1 MNYYKVNA
9 KVAEYLNLTAERN
22 MTKDGNYILWVADIN
37 RFGSLVNI
45 SGILEDIGGV
55 ALSSADVVKE
65 LRGEMSTKLPEPKD
79 ARFVV
84 KSAVSAN
91 DNVNSGNHTDNTAN
105 EEAVGE
111 ENTVEEIPVDT
122 EGMSIEEGSDNIE
135 DHQTEEPTQTA
146 SEEVTKENTKEG

>member
-9 KVAEYLNLTAERN
+9 RVAEYLNLTAERN

-37 RFGSLVNI
+37 RFGSLANI

-84 KSAVSAN
+84 KSAVSAS
-91 DNVNSGNHTDNTAN
+91 DNEGTGGHTDNTTN
-105 EEAVGE
+105 EEAAGE
-111 ENTVEEIPVDT
+111 ENAAKEIPVDT
-122 EGMSIEEGSDNIE
+122 ESVSVEEGSDNTE
-135 DHQTEEPTQTA
+135 DHQTEESAQVA
-146 SEEVTKENTKEG
+146 SEEVTEQNIKEG

>member
-65 LRGEMSTKLPEPKD
+65 LRGEMSTKLPVPKD

-84 KSAVSAN
+84 KSAVSAS
-91 DNVNSGNHTDNTAN
+91 DNEGTGGHTDNTTN
-105 EEAVGE
+105 EEAAGE
-111 ENTVEEIPVDT
+111 ENAAKEIPVDT
-122 EGMSIEEGSDNIE
+122 ESVSVEEGSDNTE
-135 DHQTEEPTQTA
+135 DHQTEEPAQVA
-146 SEEVTKENTKEG
+146 SEEVTEENIKEG

>member
-91 DNVNSGNHTDNTAN
+91 DNKGAGVHTDNTAN

-111 ENTVEEIPVDT
+111 GNTAEEIPVDT
-122 EGMSIEEGSDNIE
+122 ESVSVEEGSDNTE
-135 DHQTEEPTQTA
+135 DHQTEETAQVA
-146 SEEVTKENTKEG
+146 SEEVTEENIKEG

>member
-79 ARFVV
+79 ARFVI
-84 KSAVSAN
+84 KSATSFNGNGNSSEQIVDAATEETSTEVN
-91 DNVNSGNHTDNTAN
+91 DVNTENAEVEKSSDNT
-105 EEAVGE
+105 EAQ
-111 ENTVEEIPVDT
+111 
-122 EGMSIEEGSDNIE
+122 
-135 DHQTEEPTQTA
+135 QTEEPAQVA
-146 SEEVTKENTKEG
+146 SEEVTEQNIKEG

>member
-37 RFGSLVNI
+37 RFGSLANI

-84 KSAVSAN
+84 KSAVSAS
-91 DNVNSGNHTDNTAN
+91 DNEGTGGHTDNTTN
-105 EEAVGE
+105 EEAAGE
-111 ENTVEEIPVDT
+111 ENAAKEIPVDT
-122 EGMSIEEGSDNIE
+122 ESVSVEEGSDNTE
-135 DHQTEEPTQTA
+135 DHQTEEPAQVA
-146 SEEVTKENTKEG
+146 SEEVTKENIKEG

>member
-84 KSAVSAN
+84 KSAVSAS
-91 DNVNSGNHTDNTAN
+91 DNEGTGGHTDNTAN
-105 EEAVGE
+105 EEAASEG
-111 ENTVEEIPVDT
+111 NTTEEIPVDT
-122 EGMSIEEGSDNIE
+122 EDMSVEEGSDNTE
-135 DHQTEEPTQTA
+135 DHQTEQPAQVA
-146 SEEVTKENTKEG
+146 SEEVTEENIKEG

>member
-9 KVAEYLNLTAERN
+9 RVAEYLNLTAERN

-79 ARFVV
+79 ARFVI
-84 KSAVSAN
+84 KSATSFNGNGDSSEQIVDAATEETATEVG
-91 DNVNSGNHTDNTAN
+91 DVNTENAEVGESSDNT
-105 EEAVGE
+105 E
-111 ENTVEEIPVDT
+111 TQ
-122 EGMSIEEGSDNIE
+122 
-135 DHQTEEPTQTA
+135 QTEEPAQVA
-146 SEEVTKENTKEG
+146 SEEVTEQNIKEG

>member
-37 RFGSLVNI
+37 RFGSLINI
-45 SGILEDIGGV
+45 SGILEDIGGI

-79 ARFVV
+79 ARFIV

-91 DNVNSGNHTDNTAN
+91 DNEGAGGHADNTAN
-105 EEAVGE
+105 EEAASE
-111 ENTVEEIPVDT
+111 ENTAEEIPVDT
-122 EGMSIEEGSDNIE
+122 EDMSVKEGSGNTE
-135 DHQTEEPTQTA
+135 DHQTEEPAQVA
-146 SEEVTKENTKEG
+146 SEEVTEENIKEG

>member
-9 KVAEYLNLTAERN
+9 RVAEYLNLTAERN

-65 LRGEMSTKLPEPKD
+65 LRGEISTKLPEPKD

-84 KSAVSAN
+84 KRAVSVS
-91 DNVNSGNHTDNTAN
+91 DNEGTGGRTDNTAN

-111 ENTVEEIPVDT
+111 GNTAEEIPVDT
-122 EGMSIEEGSDNIE
+122 EDMSVEESSGNTES
-135 DHQTEEPTQTA
+135 QQVEEPTQVA
-146 SEEVTKENTKEG
+146 SEEVTEQNIKEG

>member
-84 KSAVSAN
+84 KSAASAN
-91 DNVNSGNHTDNTAN
+91 DNEGAGGHIGNTAT
-105 EEAVGE
+105 EEAVGV
-111 ENTVEEIPVDT
+111 ENSNEEIPVDT
-122 EGMSIEEGSDNIE
+122 EGMSVEEGSDNTE
-135 DHQTEEPTQTA
+135 DHQTEEPAQVA
-146 SEEVTKENTKEG
+146 SEEVTEQNIKEG

>member
-79 ARFVV
+79 ARFII
-84 KSAVSAN
+84 KSATSFNGN
-91 DNVNSGNHTDNTAN
+91 DNSSEQIVDAATGETATEVDDANTENAEVWESSDNT
-105 EEAVGE
+105 E
-111 ENTVEEIPVDT
+111 TQ
-122 EGMSIEEGSDNIE
+122 
-135 DHQTEEPTQTA
+135 QTEEPTQAA
-146 SEEVTKENTKEG
+146 SEEVTEENIKEA

>member
-84 KSAVSAN
+84 KSAVSASDN
-91 DNVNSGNHTDNTAN
+91 DNTGGHTDNMAN
-105 EEAVGE
+105 EETIDE
-111 ENTVEEIPVDT
+111 ENTAEEIPVDT
-122 EGMSIEEGSDNIE
+122 EGMSVEEGSDNTE
-135 DHQTEEPTQTA
+135 THQTEEPTQVV
-146 SEEVTKENTKEG
+146 SEEVTEENIKEA

>member
-79 ARFVV
+79 ARFII

-91 DNVNSGNHTDNTAN
+91 DNDNAGGHTDNTAN
-105 EEAVGE
+105 EEAAIE
-111 ENTVEEIPVDT
+111 ENAAEEIPVDT
-122 EGMSIEEGSDNIE
+122 EDMRVEEGSENTE
-135 DHQTEEPTQTA
+135 DHQTEEPAQVA
-146 SEEVTKENTKEG
+146 SEEVTEENIKEV

>member
-65 LRGEMSTKLPEPKD
+65 LRGEISTKLPEPKD
-79 ARFVV
+79 ARFVI
-84 KSAVSAN
+84 KSATSFNGNGNSSEQIVDAATEETSTEVN
-91 DNVNSGNHTDNTAN
+91 DVNTENAEVEESSDNT
-105 EEAVGE
+105 EAQ
-111 ENTVEEIPVDT
+111 
-122 EGMSIEEGSDNIE
+122 
-135 DHQTEEPTQTA
+135 QTEEPTQAA
-146 SEEVTKENTKEG
+146 SEKVTEENIKEG

>member
-65 LRGEMSTKLPEPKD
+65 LRGEISTKLPEPKD
-79 ARFVV
+79 ARFIV
-84 KSAVSAN
+84 KSAVSASDN
-91 DNVNSGNHTDNTAN
+91 DNAGGHTDNTAN

-111 ENTVEEIPVDT
+111 GNTAEEIPVDT
-122 EGMSIEEGSDNIE
+122 EDMSVEEGSENTE
-135 DHQTEEPTQTA
+135 DHQTEEPTQAA
-146 SEEVTKENTKEG
+146 SEEVTEENIKEV

>member
-9 KVAEYLNLTAERN
+9 RVAEYLNLTAERN

-79 ARFVV
+79 ARFVI
-84 KSAVSAN
+84 KSATSFNGNGNSSEQIIDAATEETSTEVN
-91 DNVNSGNHTDNTAN
+91 DVNTENAEVEKSSDNT
-105 EEAVGE
+105 EAQ
-111 ENTVEEIPVDT
+111 
-122 EGMSIEEGSDNIE
+122 
-135 DHQTEEPTQTA
+135 QTEEPTQAA
-146 SEEVTKENTKEG
+146 SEKVTEENIKEV

>member
-84 KSAVSAN
+84 KSAVSAS
-91 DNVNSGNHTDNTAN
+91 DNEGTGGHTDNTAN
-105 EEAVGE
+105 EEATGE
-111 ENTVEEIPVDT
+111 ENTAEEIPVDT
-122 EGMSIEEGSDNIE
+122 VSLSVEEGSENTE
-135 DHQTEEPTQTA
+135 DHQTEEPAQVA
-146 SEEVTKENTKEG
+146 SEEVTEQNIKEG

>member
-37 RFGSLVNI
+37 RFGSLANI

-55 ALSSADVVKE
+55 VLSSADVVKE

-79 ARFVV
+79 TRFVV
-84 KSAVSAN
+84 KSSVSASDN
-91 DNVNSGNHTDNTAN
+91 DNTGGHTDNMAN
-105 EEAVGE
+105 EGTTGE
-111 ENTVEEIPVDT
+111 ENTAEEIPVDT
-122 EGMSIEEGSDNIE
+122 EGMSVEKGSDNTE
-135 DHQTEEPTQTA
+135 TQQTEEPAQAT
-146 SEEVTKENTKEG
+146 SEEVTKENIKEV

>member
-65 LRGEMSTKLPEPKD
+65 LRGEMSTKLPVPKD
-79 ARFVV
+79 ARFIV
-84 KSAVSAN
+84 KSAVSASDN
-91 DNVNSGNHTDNTAN
+91 DNAGGHTDNTAN

-111 ENTVEEIPVDT
+111 GNTAEEIPVDT
-122 EGMSIEEGSDNIE
+122 EDMSVEEGSENTE
-135 DHQTEEPTQTA
+135 AQQTEEPTQA
-146 SEEVTKENTKEG
+146 VSEEVTEENIKEV

>member
-9 KVAEYLNLTAERN
+9 RVAEYLNLTAERN

-37 RFGSLVNI
+37 RFGSLANI

-55 ALSSADVVKE
+55 VLSSADVVKE

-84 KSAVSAN
+84 KSAVSAS
-91 DNVNSGNHTDNTAN
+91 DNEGTGGHTDNTAN
-105 EEAVGE
+105 EEAAGE
-111 ENTVEEIPVDT
+111 ENTAEEIPVDT
-122 EGMSIEEGSDNIE
+122 VSLSVEEGSENTE
-135 DHQTEEPTQTA
+135 DHQTEEPAQVA
-146 SEEVTKENTKEG
+146 SEEVTEQNIKEG

>member
-65 LRGEMSTKLPEPKD
+65 LRGEMSTKLPVPKD

-84 KSAVSAN
+84 KSAVSASDN
-91 DNVNSGNHTDNTAN
+91 DNAGGHTDNTAN

-111 ENTVEEIPVDT
+111 GNTAEEIPVDT
-122 EGMSIEEGSDNIE
+122 ESVSVEEGSENTE
-135 DHQTEEPTQTA
+135 GHQTEEPAQVA
-146 SEEVTKENTKEG
+146 SEEVIEENIKEG

>member
-79 ARFVV
+79 ARFVI
-84 KSAVSAN
+84 KSATSFNGNGNSSEQIVDAATEETSTEVN
-91 DNVNSGNHTDNTAN
+91 DVNTENAEVGESSDNT
-105 EEAVGE
+105 E
-111 ENTVEEIPVDT
+111 TQ
-122 EGMSIEEGSDNIE
+122 
-135 DHQTEEPTQTA
+135 QTEEPAQVA
-146 SEEVTKENTKEG
+146 SEEVTEQNIKEG

>member
-79 ARFVV
+79 ARFVI
-84 KSAVSAN
+84 KSATSFNGNGNSSEQIVDAATEETATEEIATEVNDAN
-91 DNVNSGNHTDNTAN
+91 TENAEVEESSDNT
-105 EEAVGE
+105 EAQ
-111 ENTVEEIPVDT
+111 
-122 EGMSIEEGSDNIE
+122 
-135 DHQTEEPTQTA
+135 QTEEPTQAA
-146 SEEVTKENTKEG
+146 SEEVTE

>member
-9 KVAEYLNLTAERN
+9 RVAEYLNLTAERN

-37 RFGSLVNI
+37 RFGSLANI

-55 ALSSADVVKE
+55 VLSSADVVKE

-84 KSAVSAN
+84 KSAVSAS
-91 DNVNSGNHTDNTAN
+91 DNEGTGGHTDNTAN
-105 EEAVGE
+105 EEAASE
-111 ENTVEEIPVDT
+111 ENTAEEITVDT
-122 EGMSIEEGSDNIE
+122 EGMSVGESSENIE
-135 DHQTEEPTQTA
+135 PQQEEEPAQVA
-146 SEEVTKENTKEG
+146 SEEVTEQNIKEG

>member
-1 MNYYKVNA
+1 MNYYKVNPR
-9 KVAEYLNLTAERN
+9 VAEYLNLTAERN

-55 ALSSADVVKE
+55 VLSSADVVKE

-84 KSAVSAN
+84 KFALSAS
-91 DNVNSGNHTDNTAN
+91 DNEGAGGNTDNTAN
-105 EEAVGE
+105 EEAASE
-111 ENTVEEIPVDT
+111 ENTAEEIPVDT
-122 EGMSIEEGSDNIE
+122 EGVSVEEGSENTE
-135 DHQTEEPTQTA
+135 DHQTEEPAQVA
-146 SEEVTKENTKEG
+146 SEEVTEQNIKEG

>member
-84 KSAVSAN
+84 KSAVSASDN
-91 DNVNSGNHTDNTAN
+91 DNAGGHTDNTAN

-111 ENTVEEIPVDT
+111 GNTAEEIPVDT
-122 EGMSIEEGSDNIE
+122 EDMSVEEGSENTE
-135 DHQTEEPTQTA
+135 DHQIEEPTQAA
-146 SEEVTKENTKEG
+146 SEEVTEENIKEV

>member
-65 LRGEMSTKLPEPKD
+65 LRGEISTKLPEPKD
-79 ARFVV
+79 ARFVI
-84 KSAVSAN
+84 KSATSFNGNGNSSEQIVDAATEETSTEVN
-91 DNVNSGNHTDNTAN
+91 DVNTENAEVEESSDNT
-105 EEAVGE
+105 EAQ
-111 ENTVEEIPVDT
+111 
-122 EGMSIEEGSDNIE
+122 
-135 DHQTEEPTQTA
+135 QTEEPTQAA
-146 SEEVTKENTKEG
+146 SEKVTEENIKEV

>member
-65 LRGEMSTKLPEPKD
+65 LRGEMSTKLPVPKD
-79 ARFVV
+79 ARFIV
-84 KSAVSAN
+84 KSAVSASDN
-91 DNVNSGNHTDNTAN
+91 DNAGGHTDNTAN

-111 ENTVEEIPVDT
+111 GNTAEETPVDT
-122 EGMSIEEGSDNIE
+122 EDMSVEEGSENTE
-135 DHQTEEPTQTA
+135 DHQTEEPTQAA
-146 SEEVTKENTKEG
+146 SEEVTEENIKEA

>member
-37 RFGSLVNI
+37 RFGSLANI

-84 KSAVSAN
+84 KSAVSASDN
-91 DNVNSGNHTDNTAN
+91 DNTGGHTDNTAN
-105 EEAVGE
+105 EEAASE
-111 ENTVEEIPVDT
+111 ENTAEEIPVDT
-122 EGMSIEEGSDNIE
+122 ESLSVEEGSDNTE
-135 DHQTEEPTQTA
+135 DHQTEEPAQVA
-146 SEEVTKENTKEG
+146 SEEVTEENIKEG

>member
-9 KVAEYLNLTAERN
+9 KVAEYLNLTTERN

-84 KSAVSAN
+84 KSAASAN
-91 DNVNSGNHTDNTAN
+91 DNEGASGHTDNTAN
-105 EEAVGE
+105 EEAASE
-111 ENTVEEIPVDT
+111 ENTAEKIPVDT
-122 EGMSIEEGSDNIE
+122 ESVSVEESSENTE
-135 DHQTEEPTQTA
+135 DHQTEEPAQVA
-146 SEEVTKENTKEG
+146 SEEVTEENIKEA

>member
-84 KSAVSAN
+84 KSAVSASDN
-91 DNVNSGNHTDNTAN
+91 DNAGGHTDNTAN

-111 ENTVEEIPVDT
+111 GNTAEEIPVDT
-122 EGMSIEEGSDNIE
+122 EDMSVEEGSENTE
-135 DHQTEEPTQTA
+135 DHQIEEPAQVA
-146 SEEVTKENTKEG
+146 SEEVTEQNIKEG

>member
-9 KVAEYLNLTAERN
+9 RVAEYLNLTAERN

-37 RFGSLVNI
+37 RFGSLANI

-84 KSAVSAN
+84 KSAVSAS
-91 DNVNSGNHTDNTAN
+91 DNEGTGGHTDNTAN

-111 ENTVEEIPVDT
+111 GNTAEGIPVDT
-122 EGMSIEEGSDNIE
+122 ESVSVEEGSENTE
-135 DHQTEEPTQTA
+135 SQQAEEPAQVA
-146 SEEVTKENTKEG
+146 SEEVTEENIKEG

>member
-79 ARFVV
+79 ARFVI
-84 KSAVSAN
+84 KSAVSASDN
-91 DNVNSGNHTDNTAN
+91 DNAGGHTDNTAT
-105 EEAVGE
+105 EEAVGG
-111 ENTVEEIPVDT
+111 ENSNKEIPVDT
-122 EGMSIEEGSDNIE
+122 ENLSAEKGSGNTE
-135 DHQTEEPTQTA
+135 SQQTEEPTQAA
-146 SEEVTKENTKEG
+146 SEEVTKENTKEE

>member
-9 KVAEYLNLTAERN
+9 RVAEYLNLTAERN

-37 RFGSLVNI
+37 RFGSLANI

-65 LRGEMSTKLPEPKD
+65 LRGEMSTKLPVPKD

-84 KSAVSAN
+84 KSAVSAS
-91 DNVNSGNHTDNTAN
+91 DNEGTGGHTDNTAN
-105 EEAVGE
+105 EEAAGE
-111 ENTVEEIPVDT
+111 ENTAEEIPVDT
-122 EGMSIEEGSDNIE
+122 VSLSVEEGSENTE
-135 DHQTEEPTQTA
+135 DHQTEEPAQVA
-146 SEEVTKENTKEG
+146 SEEVTEQNIKEG

>member
-79 ARFVV
+79 ARFVI
-84 KSAVSAN
+84 KSATSFNGNGNSSEQIVDAATEETSTEVN
-91 DNVNSGNHTDNTAN
+91 DVNTENAEVEKSSDNT
-105 EEAVGE
+105 EAQ
-111 ENTVEEIPVDT
+111 
-122 EGMSIEEGSDNIE
+122 
-135 DHQTEEPTQTA
+135 QTEEPTQA
-146 SEEVTKENTKEG
+146 VSEEVTEDNIKEG

>member
-22 MTKDGNYILWVADIN
+22 TTKDGNYILWVADIN

-79 ARFVV
+79 ARFIV
-84 KSAVSAN
+84 KSSVSA
-91 DNVNSGNHTDNTAN
+91 SGNEGAGGRTDNTAN
-105 EEAVGE
+105 GEAVGE
-111 ENTVEEIPVDT
+111 GNTAEEIPVDT
-122 EGMSIEEGSDNIE
+122 ESVSVEESSDNTE
-135 DHQTEEPTQTA
+135 DHQTEEPTQAA
-146 SEEVTKENTKEG
+146 SEKVTEENIKEV

>member
-1 MNYYKVNA
+1 MNYYKVNPR
-9 KVAEYLNLTAERN
+9 VAEYLNLTAERN

-55 ALSSADVVKE
+55 VLSSADVVKE

-84 KSAVSAN
+84 KFALSAS
-91 DNVNSGNHTDNTAN
+91 DNEGAGGNTDNTAN
-105 EEAVGE
+105 EEAASE
-111 ENTVEEIPVDT
+111 ENTAEEIPVDT
-122 EGMSIEEGSDNIE
+122 EGMSVEEGSENTE
-135 DHQTEEPTQTA
+135 DHQTEEPAQVA
-146 SEEVTKENTKEG
+146 SEEVTEQNIKEG

>member
-79 ARFVV
+79 ARFVI
-84 KSAVSAN
+84 KSATSFN
-91 DNVNSGNHTDNTAN
+91 DNGNSSEQIVDAATEETATEVGDVNTENAEVGESSDNT
-105 EEAVGE
+105 E
-111 ENTVEEIPVDT
+111 TQ
-122 EGMSIEEGSDNIE
+122 
-135 DHQTEEPTQTA
+135 QTEEPAQVA
-146 SEEVTKENTKEG
+146 SEEVTEQNIKEG

>member
-1 MNYYKVNA
+1 MNYYKVNPR
-9 KVAEYLNLTAERN
+9 VAEYLNLTAERN

-84 KSAVSAN
+84 KFALSAS
-91 DNVNSGNHTDNTAN
+91 DNEGAGGNTDNTAN
-105 EEAVGE
+105 EEAASE
-111 ENTVEEIPVDT
+111 ENTAEEIPVDT
-122 EGMSIEEGSDNIE
+122 EGVSVEEGSENTE
-135 DHQTEEPTQTA
+135 DHQTEEPAQVA
-146 SEEVTKENTKEG
+146 SEEVTEENIKEG

>member
-45 SGILEDIGGV
+45 SGILEDIGGI

-65 LRGEMSTKLPEPKD
+65 LRGEMSTKLPVPKD

-84 KSAVSAN
+84 KSAVSASDN
-91 DNVNSGNHTDNTAN
+91 DNAGGHTDNTAN

-111 ENTVEEIPVDT
+111 GNTAEEIPVDT
-122 EGMSIEEGSDNIE
+122 EDMSVEEGSENTE
-135 DHQTEEPTQTA
+135 DHQTEEPTQAA
-146 SEEVTKENTKEG
+146 SEEVTEENIKEV